1 MNIQTFALT
10 QQTIMKKRKE
20 GKKQTYA
27 LALFLSGIEKRN
39 ASIHWKG
46 IQKLQVPKQK
56 KLGPSN

>member
-1 MNIQTFALT
+1 
-10 QQTIMKKRKE
+10 
-20 GKKQTYA
+20 
-27 LALFLSGIEKRN
+27 LSGIEKRN